1 MSSSGL
7 DCRIRYVPHK
17 GRFWN
22 RSLKHNGQLEREKSC
37 RMERQPRSGGKN
49 IAVGGA
55 KPRKRLSETHGCGQA
70 FFRPPGM
77 EWARAL
83 LAPTPCQTAVKPNN
97 ASTVGCASRL
107 RRYAPPTAMFLR
119 AYGAVFSAEE
129 TFRIPERLV
138 IGEGRCKMATLPT
151 LLRNRAKEKLP
162 FSYLRYSTSFT
173 TARGVSDRI
182 LSMAA

>member
-1 MSSSGL
+1 M
-7 DCRIRYVPHK
+7 
-17 GRFWN
+17 
-22 RSLKHNGQLEREKSC
+22 HNSQAKREKPR
-37 RMERQPRSGGKN
+37 RMRRQPRSGGKN

-55 KPRKRLSETHGCGQA
+55 KPRKRLSETHGYGQA

-119 AYGAVFSAEE
+119 AFRLRQGYGGQAGAVFSAEE
-129 TFRIPERLV
+129 AFHIPERLA
-138 IGEGRCKMATLPT
+138 IEKSRCKMATLPT
-151 LLRNRAKEKLP
+151 PVGNIAFFWEESRQHDN
-162 FSYLRYSTSFT
+162 
-173 TARGVSDRI
+173 
-182 LSMAA
+182 LSLHLQDAASL